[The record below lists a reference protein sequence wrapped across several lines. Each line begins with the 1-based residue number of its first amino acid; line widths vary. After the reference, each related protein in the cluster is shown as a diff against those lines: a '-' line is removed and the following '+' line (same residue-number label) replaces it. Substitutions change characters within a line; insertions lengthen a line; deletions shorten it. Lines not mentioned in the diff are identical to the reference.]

1 MSQGTRLLGNAL
13 AVALALALCVTSL
26 GAAEPALR
34 PSRPDVKAAL
44 EAIVSAQLTAWREN
58 RPADAYAC
66 ASASIRAQF
75 PLEAFVVMVRR
86 GYPEIASNRRAEF
99 SQAQDNGTTGEL
111 SVRVTPSEGSPV
123 RYRYL
128 LVREGAGWRI
138 NGVVPDTRR
147 RDEV

>member
-1 MSQGTRLLGNAL
+1 MIPSGRFLGLGLTLVLWLSGTLLI
-13 AVALALALCVTSL
+13 
-26 GAAEPALR
+26 AAEPALR
-34 PSRPDVKAAL
+34 PSRPDVKAAM
-44 EAIVSAQLTAWREN
+44 ETIVSAQLTAWRED

-86 GYPEIASNRRAEF
+86 GYPEIAANRRAEF
-99 SQAQDNGTTGEL
+99 SLARDNGVTGEV
-111 SVRVTPSEGSPV
+111 SVRVTPAEGSPV

-128 LVREGAGWRI
+128 LIREDAGWRI
-138 NGVVPDTRR
+138 NGVVADTRR

>member
-1 MSQGTRLLGNAL
+1 MSRGLRLSGFG
-13 AVALALALCVTSL
+13 LALILGLGAAFL

-34 PSRPDVKAAL
+34 PSRPEVKAAL
-44 EAIVSAQLTAWREN
+44 EAVVSAQLMAWRED

-75 PLEAFVVMVRR
+75 PLQAFVVMVRR
-86 GYPEIASNRRAEF
+86 GYPEIATNREAEF
-99 SQAQDNGTTGEL
+99 SGAQDNGALGEV
-111 SVRVTPSEGSPV
+111 SVRVTPAEGSPV
-123 RYRYL
+123 RYRYR
-128 LVREGAGWRI
+128 LVREDAGWRI

>member
-1 MSQGTRLLGNAL
+1 MSQGERLSVLGL
-13 AVALALALCVTSL
+13 TLALCLGVTFLS
-26 GAAEPALR
+26 AAEPALR
-34 PSRPDVKAAL
+34 PSRPEVKAAL
-44 EAIVSAQLTAWREN
+44 EAIVSAQLTAWREQ

-86 GYPEIASNRRAEF
+86 GYPEIATNRRAEF
-99 SQAQDNGTTGEL
+99 SDARDNGATGEL
-111 SVRVTPSEGSPV
+111 SVRVIPAEGRPV

-138 NGVVPDTRR
+138 QGVLPDTRR
-147 RDEV
+147 REQV

>member
-1 MSQGTRLLGNAL
+1 MTPSGRLLGLGLTLLLWLGGAL
-13 AVALALALCVTSL
+13 LT
-26 GAAEPALR
+26 AAEPALR
-34 PSRPDVKAAL
+34 PSRPDVKVAL
-44 EAIVSAQLTAWREN
+44 ETIVSAQLTAWREN

-86 GYPEIASNRRAEF
+86 GYPEIATNRRAEF
-99 SQAQDNGTTGEL
+99 SAAQDNGRIGEV
-111 SVRVTPSEGSPV
+111 SVRVTPAEGSPV

-128 LVREGAGWRI
+128 LIREDAGWRI